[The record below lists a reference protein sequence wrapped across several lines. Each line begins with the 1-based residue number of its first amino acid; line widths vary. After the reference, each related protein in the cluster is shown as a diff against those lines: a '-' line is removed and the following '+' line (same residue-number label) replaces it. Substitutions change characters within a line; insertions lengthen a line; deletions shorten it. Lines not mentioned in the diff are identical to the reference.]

1 MADEKT
7 PSEELAEISAA
18 RLVEAGL
25 LRSERMA
32 DVAVK
37 IAAGRMTIADW
48 KIQLEVAS
56 DAEGKA
62 Q

>member
-7 PSEELAEISAA
+7 PSEELAEIATT
-18 RLVEAGL
+18 RLAETGL
-25 LRSERMA
+25 LRSERKS
-32 DVAVK
+32 DVAAKV
-37 IAAGRMTIADW
+37 AAGRMTIADW

-56 DAEGKA
+56 DAQEKG